1 MNIYDQIV
9 DSIKNAKHIVITA
22 HKSPDGDSI
31 GSSVAMLEFCKS
43 LGKPAVICHPDPA
56 PDFLL
61 WLPEAK
67 NILNMEQNESEIN
80 RHFEKADLIFCLD
93 YNDPSR
99 VGDKM
104 QINLQAAQAKK
115 VMIDHHLHPAD
126 FVELMIS
133 EPSVCST
140 CQLIYEVID
149 GSGNLDLLNVAT
161 GTAIYLGIMTD
172 TGSFRF
178 PSVQVRT
185 HEILGHLIEI
195 GVKHYEVHENVY
207 DTNTIDRLRLRG
219 YATSEKLEIIDRNQV
234 AIMSLTQEE
243 LKRFNHKKGD
253 TEGLVNV
260 ALSVQGMRA
269 AVLFTEGDGYI
280 KISFRS
286 KGKENPVNLL
296 ASDHFSGGGH
306 ANASGGRFDGSMEDA
321 VALLKK
327 VVDNYIEINDK

>member
-1 MNIYDQIV
+1 MNKYEQIV
-9 DSIKNAKHIVITA
+9 ESIRTAENIVITA

-31 GSSVAMLEFCKS
+31 GSSVAMLEFCKA
-43 LGKPAVICHPDPA
+43 LGKPATICHPDPA

-61 WLPEAK
+61 WLPETE
-67 NILNMEQNESEIN
+67 NILNMENHEQEISEL
-80 RHFEKADLIFCLD
+80 FAKANLIFCLD

-104 QINLQAAQAKK
+104 QVLLENSAADKI
-115 VMIDHHLHPAD
+115 MIDHHLHPSD
-126 FVELMIS
+126 FAAITLS
-133 EPSVCST
+133 EPQVCST
-140 CQLIYEVID
+140 CQLVYEVID
-149 GSGNLDLLNVAT
+149 GSGNIILLNPAI

-207 DTNTIDRLRLRG
+207 DTNTLDRLRLRG
-219 YATSEKLEIIDRNQV
+219 YACSEKLEIIEENKV
-234 AIMSLTQEE
+234 AIINLSKEE
-243 LKRFNHKKGD
+243 LNRFNYQKGD

-260 ALSVQGMRA
+260 ALSIKGMRA
-269 AVLFTEGDGYI
+269 AVLMTEGDGLI

-286 KGKENPVNLL
+286 KGKENPINVL
-296 ASDHFSGGGH
+296 ASDHFQGGGH
-306 ANASGGRFDGSMEDA
+306 ANASGGRFDGSLEDA
-321 VALLKK
+321 VKLLKS
-327 VVDNYIEINDK
+327 VLNDYFKPVAI